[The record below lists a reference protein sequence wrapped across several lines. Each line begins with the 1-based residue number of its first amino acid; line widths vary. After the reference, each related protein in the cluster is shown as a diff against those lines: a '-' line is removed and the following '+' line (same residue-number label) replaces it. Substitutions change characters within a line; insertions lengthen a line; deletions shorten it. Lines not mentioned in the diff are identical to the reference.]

1 MGKKDKKGPK
11 ANVFKVAGAKS
22 LKKSKAKAVNLGLK
36 NIKQKIGEID
46 KQFLEIK
53 KNTDANQSK
62 PKSKVQAPQKRTEK
76 NVTKEEVLKTAEEI
90 VKMDL

>member
-11 ANVFKVAGAKS
+11 ANVFKVARAKS

-36 NIKQKIGEID
+36 NMKVKIGEID
-46 KQFLEIK
+46 KQFLELK
-53 KNTDANQSK
+53 KNVQQNTSN
-62 PKSKVQAPQKRTEK
+62 PKNKIDVPQKRTEK
-76 NVTKEEVLKTAEEI
+76 NVTKEEVSKTAEEI